1 MNQEDKNDIIDHL
14 KSIEKIF
21 SALAVKVVANKELL
35 PEPQKSESEGYFKVG
50 DCVGVSGNYI
60 GIVMI
65 ADSKKFGISR
75 LVPSDGG
82 YLLCPDISMYSN
94 ESKDYQ
100 DKYWISK
107 VPAPPEYKEM
117 KVTPI
122 KF

>member
-1 MNQEDKNDIIDHL
+1 M
-14 KSIEKIF
+14 
-21 SALAVKVVANKELL
+21 
-35 PEPQKSESEGYFKVG
+35 
-50 DCVGVSGNYI
+50 SGRFI
-60 GIVMI
+60 GIVMM
-65 ADSKKFGISR
+65 ADAEKFGVSR

-94 ESKDYQ
+94 KSKDYQ

-107 VPAPPEYKEM
+107 IPAPLEYKEM